1 MEDLRDVGNKVI
13 DNIKKTKPVDAG
25 DLVLGIGE
33 IIESLR
39 RENKDKVDHLEALF
53 NKLVYGTPYE
63 LRDEIKE
70 KASQWEITPIIS
82 GSIPVVSGYFAPT
95 QTWASSN
102 VGPSGQRAT
111 VMNYNYGPN

>member
-70 KASQWEITPIIS
+70 EAS
-82 GSIPVVSGYFAPT
+82 SIPVPSGYFAPT

-102 VGPSGQRAT
+102 IGPSGQRAT
-111 VMNYNYGPN
+111 VMHYNYGSN